1 MKKSSKRVSYISSF
15 ACKEEHSQINASALL
30 MLHNC
35 YNNISFMGNKDSFK
49 IINKILGDKISGIS
63 FNKIFVVPGN
73 SRIRLLLRYLV
84 SAIGN
89 LYFLIRCND
98 EILFYNF
105 NNVFAIKW
113 INLINRW
120 KKKNIIIMCHGELEL
135 LRPEIKKEGPLQRLL
150 MNRVRN
156 FFNQKTR
163 FSKGLTFIVLGDSIL
178 HNLSKYLTESQLCH
192 FFSIDHPYVI
202 GNVCTT
208 ISTSKENDIIKIGC
222 VGAINEIKGSKRLV
236 QIANTL
242 KHKRPD
248 IKFFIVGKIF
258 SHLQEIKAAGITMC
272 AENNQ
277 PIPTE
282 MFSKYIEDLD
292 YVLFLY
298 DENGYKF
305 TASGAI
311 LDSIKYQKPVL
322 TLSNNYFDY
331 FLKKFDVPS
340 YCATSLAD
348 LTDYI
353 ANLKKE
359 YTPTHKA
366 EFNRIKVEISP
377 EFQVPVLYKNLE
389 SLSLI

>member
-1 MKKSSKRVSYISSF
+1 MKKSNKKLSYISSF
-15 ACKEEHSQINASALL
+15 AYKEEHSQINASLLL
-30 MLHNC
+30 MLQGC
-35 YNNISFMGNKDSFK
+35 YNNISFIGTKDSFK
-49 IINKILGDKISGIS
+49 IISKILDDKIAGIS
-63 FNKIFVVPGN
+63 FNNIFVVPGN
-73 SRIRLLLRYLV
+73 SRIRLLFRYLV
-84 SAIGN
+84 SAIIN
-89 LYFLIRCND
+89 LLFLIRSD
-98 EILFYNF
+98 DDILFYNF

-135 LRPEIKKEGPLQRLL
+135 LRPDIKKEGPLQRLQ

-156 FFNQKTR
+156 FFNPKTEI
-163 FSKGLTFIVLGDSIL
+163 SNGLTFIVLGDSIL
-178 HNLSKYLTESQLCH
+178 HNLSEYLTESQLCH

-222 VGAINEIKGSKRLV
+222 VGAMNEIKGSKRLV

-242 KHKRPD
+242 KHKRSD

-258 SHLQEIKAAGITMC
+258 SHLEEIRDAGITMC

-277 PIPTE
+277 PIPPE
-282 MFSKYIEDLD
+282 MFSRYIENLD

-298 DENGYKF
+298 DENSYKF

-311 LDSIKYQKPVL
+311 LDSIKYQKPML
-322 TLSNNYFDY
+322 TLRNNYFNY
-331 FLKKFDVPS
+331 FLKKFNVPA
-340 YCATSLAD
+340 YCATSLED

-366 EFNRIKVEISP
+366 EFNRIKVEINP
-377 EFQVPVLYKNLE
+377 EFQVPILYKNLE